1 MKNRK
6 VIFKNSAGEVLSAK
20 LSLPPNQ
27 RPHNYVVFA
36 HCFTCTKNLKAIHN
50 ISGALTSLGFAVLS
64 FDFTGLGESEG
75 EFSKTNFS
83 SNISDLIAATDF
95 LKEEFQSP
103 SLIIGHSLGGA
114 AAIIAA
120 SKVRSIKAVAVIGA
134 PSDPEHVLKLLSEDL
149 DTIMKKGE
157 AHVNIGGQQF
167 RIKKQFVEDLQKQSL
182 TETLAKLRKSIL
194 IMHSPQDK
202 IVGINNSAELFKA
215 AHHPKSFVSLDG
227 ADHLLGQKEDSLYA
241 GHVIAAWAK
250 RYLEKPET
258 EKEKL
263 ETEHQT
269 VARIGDMEEKY
280 TVQIKAGSHY
290 LLSDEPTDVGGMD
303 WGPSPYQLISAALGA
318 CTAMTLRMYADHK
331 KWALDEVNV
340 HLNHEKRHQEDCMN
354 CESDKSKIDHIE
366 RIIEVSGEL
375 DEQQKKRLLEIA
387 NKCPVHRTLLEGK
400 VKIDSEM
407 R

>member
-6 VIFKNSAGEVLSAK
+6 LSFNNATGDVLSAK

-27 RPHNYVVFA
+27 NPHNYVVFA

-50 ISGALTSLGFAVLS
+50 ISGALTSLGFGVLS

-75 EFSKTNFS
+75 EFSRTNFS
-83 SNISDLIAATDF
+83 SNIDDLLAAAGF
-95 LKEEFQSP
+95 LEKEFMP
-103 SLIIGHSLGGA
+103 PTLIIGHSLGGA

-120 SKVRSIKAVAVIGA
+120 SRINSIKAVAVIGS

-149 DTIMKKGE
+149 ETINKKGE

-182 TETLAKLRKSIL
+182 KETLGKLRKSFL

-202 IVGINNSAELFKA
+202 VVGINNSAELFKA

-227 ADHLLGQKEDSLYA
+227 ADHLLGKKEDSLYA
-241 GHVIAAWAK
+241 GHVIAAWAQ
-250 RYLEKPET
+250 RYLEKPVS

-269 VARIGDMEEKY
+269 VARIGDSEEGF

-290 LLSDEPTDVGGMD
+290 LISDEPSDVGGMD
-303 WGPSPYQLISAALGA
+303 LGPSPYQLLSAALGA

-331 KWALDEVNV
+331 EWQLDEVNV
-340 HLNHEKRHQEDCMN
+340 HLNHEKRHQEDCYKCN
-354 CESDKSKIDHIE
+354 SEKSKIDHIE
-366 RIIEVSGEL
+366 RIIEVNGNL
-375 DEQQKKRLLEIA
+375 DRQQKNRLLDIA
-387 NKCPVHRTLLEGK
+387 NKCPVHRTLESVVRIESRIK
-400 VKIDSEM
+400 E
-407 R
+407 